1 MLRKPVYSSITKTFI
16 SSQNRII
23 NTPSVFPKNLPKII
37 SLYCT
42 IESPG
47 KRFPNLQTVHRT
59 MYPKI
64 TGKVKGTSQADCL
77 VTEVVIAGTIKTA
90 VDAINRN
97 SKTAT

>member
-1 MLRKPVYSSITKTFI
+1 
-16 SSQNRII
+16 
-23 NTPSVFPKNLPKII
+23 
-37 SLYCT
+37 
-42 IESPG
+42 
-47 KRFPNLQTVHRT
+47 